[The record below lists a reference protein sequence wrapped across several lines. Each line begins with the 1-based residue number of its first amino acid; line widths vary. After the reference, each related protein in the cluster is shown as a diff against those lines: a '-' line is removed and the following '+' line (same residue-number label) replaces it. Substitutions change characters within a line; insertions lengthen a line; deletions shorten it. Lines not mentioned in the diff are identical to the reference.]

1 MMQVIYSEMF
11 NGWIVCESRLID
23 QRVVNVPI
31 SIPYNTAEEA
41 IAVFHQLLDMWVKLN
56 LL

>member
-1 MMQVIYSEMF
+1 MVGVIYSELF
-11 NGWIVCESRLID
+11 KGWIVCESRLID

-41 IAVFHQLLDMWVKLN
+41 IAVFHQLLDMWAKLN
-56 LL
+56 IC

>member
-1 MMQVIYSEMF
+1 MVQVIYSEF
-11 NGWIVCESRLID
+11 FKGWIVCEYRLIEN
-23 QRVVNVPI
+23 RVVKVPI

-41 IAVFHQLLDMWVKLN
+41 IAVFHQLFDMWVKLN

>member
-1 MMQVIYSEMF
+1 MVQVIYSEF
-11 NGWIVCESRLID
+11 FKGWIVCVYRMIEN
-23 QRVVNVPI
+23 RVVKVPI

-41 IAVFHQLLDMWVKLN
+41 IAVFHQLFDMWVKLN

>member
-41 IAVFHQLLDMWVKLN
+41 IAVFHELLDMWVKLN

>member
-1 MMQVIYSEMF
+1 MVGVIYSEFF

-41 IAVFHQLLDMWVKLN
+41 IAVFHQLFDMWAKLN
-56 LL
+56 IF